1 MTSTLGDHAVASNPI
16 RILIAEHQKFVADAL
31 HALLSQQAGMVV
43 VGTVGSVVDSLPS
56 VVTLQP
62 DVVILE
68 FRFSAE
74 TAAAV
79 RAIQADSQARVI
91 FLTQDESENII
102 IAAIEVGASAVLNLS
117 TAAVEVIRAVR
128 MVAEGG
134 TLISPRKIAAV
145 LNGRRRTDGMRD
157 RLTSREREVLS
168 LINEG
173 TSNREIAA
181 RMGISYT
188 TVRSH
193 IRNVSSKLAAHSRLE
208 VLVKAQRLE
217 LVDTKV
223 PARMSFA

>member
-1 MTSTLGDHAVASNPI
+1 MISPLGDHPVANPI
-16 RILIAEHQKFVADAL
+16 RILIAEHQQFVADAL
-31 HALLSQQAGMVV
+31 HALLSQQPGMVV
-43 VGTVGSVVDSLPS
+43 VGTVGSLVDSLPS

-68 FRFSAE
+68 FRFSDE
-74 TAAAV
+74 SAAVV
-79 RAIQADSQARVI
+79 RAIQEDSEAKVI

-117 TAAVEVIRAVR
+117 SAAAEVIHAVR
-128 MVAEGG
+128 TVAEGG
-134 TLISPRKIAAV
+134 TLITPRKIAAV
-145 LNGRRRTDGMRD
+145 LNGRRRTEGMRD

-168 LINEG
+168 LMNEG
-173 TSNREIAA
+173 TTNREIAT

-193 IRNVSSKLAAHSRLE
+193 LRNVSGKLAAHNRLE

-217 LVDTKV
+217 LVDTKI
-223 PARMSFA
+223 PATMSLG